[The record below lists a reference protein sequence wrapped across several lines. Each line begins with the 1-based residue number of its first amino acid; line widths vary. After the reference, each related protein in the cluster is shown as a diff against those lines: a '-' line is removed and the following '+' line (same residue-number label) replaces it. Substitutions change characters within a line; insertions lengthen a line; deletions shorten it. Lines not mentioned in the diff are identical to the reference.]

1 MWDPLDEFGWCIPPS
16 LELVVPIPNKSSS
29 STCVRRSRFFK
40 LEILWSTMHIPP
52 SFMFVSGLLKT
63 WPIVWGDTPC
73 SSLHNQPGTLVPSW
87 RYLLQHQLHDGHNNH
102 ATHRNVHLGLP
113 PWGNV
118 VPFYNIHSFEFYL
131 DMDLLDGTITWNWR
145 LLKVFSKH
153 HSNIIKSLMKKWEVC
168 MTSKRLWVDPI
179 YALVAL

>member
-1 MWDPLDEFGWCIPPS
+1 
-16 LELVVPIPNKSSS
+16 
-29 STCVRRSRFFK
+29 
-40 LEILWSTMHIPP
+40 
-52 SFMFVSGLLKT
+52 
-63 WPIVWGDTPC
+63 
-73 SSLHNQPGTLVPSW
+73 
-87 RYLLQHQLHDGHNNH
+87 
-102 ATHRNVHLGLP
+102 
-113 PWGNV
+113 